1 MKSSNKL
8 EVSPIKQ
15 EQNSYKVK
23 NEFYQDG
30 DRVGCD
36 ETFTSIVLEFTLIK
50 PNQNGFRIKHDCS
63 GDGSDENYTCFS

>member
-36 ETFTSIVLEFTLIK
+36 ETFTIIVLGFTLIK
-50 PNQNGFRIKHDCS
+50 PNQNYFKIKHDCS